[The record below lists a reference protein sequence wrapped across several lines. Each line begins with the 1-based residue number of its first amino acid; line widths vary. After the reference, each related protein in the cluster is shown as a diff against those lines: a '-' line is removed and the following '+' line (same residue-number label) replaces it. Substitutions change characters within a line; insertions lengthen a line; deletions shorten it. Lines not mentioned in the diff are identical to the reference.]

1 MDAQKQIKNLISK
14 LRRYEYEYYG
24 LDAPSV
30 SDAEYDATLQ
40 ELAQLESKYPQYKD
54 PNSPTSR
61 VGGVILDKF
70 KKVTH
75 QFPMLSLGNAFDVGD
90 LYHFDKQIK
99 DVSYV
104 PNLKYVVEP
113 KIDGLSI
120 SLIYKNGEFT
130 QALTRGDGVNGEDVT
145 VNVRTIK
152 NIPLKIDTDF
162 ENVTVRGE
170 IYISK
175 KDFLELNKSLNN
187 EKEFANPRNA
197 AAGSLRNLDS
207 SITAKRKLSAF
218 LYYLP
223 GAIEKGFTSQYE
235 VLRQLKKWGFPI
247 AKEIRLTNSIGE
259 AISAVNF
266 FTNQREILP
275 YAIDGV
281 VLKLDDL
288 NFYEKLGS
296 TTKFP
301 RWAIAYKFPAVK
313 VVTKLLDIQTTVGRT
328 GRINYIAK
336 LERINIDGTFVSSAT
351 LHNYDYILE
360 KDIHI
365 NDYVLVYKAGDI
377 IPKVMEVV
385 KEKRDLTT
393 IVKFAIA
400 THCPQCHEPLEQ
412 TPGEVDQYCINSAC
426 ASRIVQAIIHY
437 CSREAMNVEGVSEGI
452 IEKLFA
458 AKLLTSITDLYE
470 LKNKQQEIL
479 NGNFK
484 IKNKSLN
491 NILISIENS
500 KNNQLSNLLFAL
512 GIRHIGFAT
521 AKVLAKKFKT
531 IEALIAAKLAD
542 YQNISDIGPI
552 VGQSL
557 VDWFALKTNLEIL
570 QKLINAGVKTTEV
583 VDRSQVDE
591 TSIYYQKTFLITGS
605 FSIPRNEIKKILEFK
620 FDAKVSGTL
629 SAKTDYVLAGSN
641 ATLIKVEKAKSLKI
655 PVLLE
660 EIWKTN

>member
-1 MDAQKQIKNLISK
+1 M
-14 LRRYEYEYYG
+14 
-24 LDAPSV
+24 
-30 SDAEYDATLQ
+30 
-40 ELAQLESKYPQYKD
+40 
-54 PNSPTSR
+54 
-61 VGGVILDKF
+61 
-70 KKVTH
+70 
-75 QFPMLSLGNAFDVGD
+75 
-90 LYHFDKQIK
+90 
-99 DVSYV
+99 
-104 PNLKYVVEP
+104 
-113 KIDGLSI
+113 
-120 SLIYKNGEFT
+120 
-130 QALTRGDGVNGEDVT
+130 
-145 VNVRTIK
+145 
-152 NIPLKIDTDF
+152 
-162 ENVTVRGE
+162 
-170 IYISK
+170 
-175 KDFLELNKSLNN
+175 
-187 EKEFANPRNA
+187 
-197 AAGSLRNLDS
+197 
-207 SITAKRKLSAF
+207 
-218 LYYLP
+218 
-223 GAIEKGFTSQYE
+223 
-235 VLRQLKKWGFPI
+235 
-247 AKEIRLTNSIGE
+247 
-259 AISAVNF
+259 
-266 FTNQREILP
+266 
-275 YAIDGV
+275 
-281 VLKLDDL
+281 
-288 NFYEKLGS
+288 
-296 TTKFP
+296 
-301 RWAIAYKFPAVK
+301 
-313 VVTKLLDIQTTVGRT
+313 TKLLDIQTTVGRT

-491 NILISIENS
+491 NILRSIENS

-512 GIRHIGFAT
+512 GIRHIGLAT

-531 IEALIAAKLAD
+531 IEALIAAKLVD

-570 QKLINAGVKTTEV
+570 QKLIDAGVKTTEV

-605 FSIPRNEIKKILEFK
+605 FSIPRNDIKKILELK